1 MTRQERERKC
11 TSRAKRVL
19 HRSHNHSKVSAVSE
33 RANSLMPLPS
43 QRLQL
48 MLSSVN
54 PSSFAV
60 ASTDPNRNNQL
71 PRSQIRICLTEKCFC
86 MWLQLLATSRHKQG
100 CSRSLL
106 TRGHLGHFSQ
116 KIAARALPV
125 TSTIL
130 TGLLGALLCTRPQDR
145 ALGGSQ

>member
-33 RANSLMPLPS
+33 RENSLMPLPS

-54 PSSFAV
+54 PSSFTV

-71 PRSQIRICLTEKCFC
+71 PSQIRICLTKKCFW